1 MKRPTV
7 LTVSQLTTYLRA
19 LLEGDEN
26 LNHVYLCGE
35 ISNFKAHLASGHFYF
50 DLKDDRSVIHAVMFR
65 AQAARLRFR
74 PEDGMRVLGRGRIS
88 LYEKSGQYQFY
99 CDDLQ
104 PDGVGTLAVAFE
116 QRREKLQRE
125 GLFDPARKKELPAC
139 PMRVG
144 IVTSPTGAALQD
156 MLHVTARRFPLAKI
170 VFAPVLVQG
179 EGAAEQ
185 IAQAIRRMNERQA
198 ADVLLV
204 GRGGGSAEDL
214 WAFNEEIV
222 VRAIAASRIPVISA
236 VGHETDTTLSDYA
249 ADLRAPTPS
258 AAAECA
264 VPEREELLLWL
275 DRRRSAMQNSITA
288 QLEQSRYRMD
298 ALASRRCLS
307 APQLLYE
314 NHRIRLDELLCRM
327 DQSARR
333 QLGQK
338 RMRFSSACAQLN
350 ALSPLAV
357 LSRGYAIVEKDGA
370 AKNSA
375 AELLPGDRITVRM
388 RDGELPCRVT
398 ERTEKE
404 CEA

>member
-1 MKRPTV
+1 MKRPVV

-26 LNHVYLCGE
+26 LNDIYLNGE

-65 AQAARLRFR
+65 QQAVRLRFR
-74 PEDGMRVLGRGRIS
+74 PGDGMRVLARGRVS
-88 LYEKSGQYQFY
+88 LYEKSGQYQLY

-104 PDGVGTLAVAFE
+104 PDGAGALAVAFE
-116 QRREKLQRE
+116 QLRAKLQRE
-125 GLFDPARKKELPAC
+125 GLFDPDQKREIPAW

-185 IAQAIRRMNERQA
+185 IAQAVRRMNERQA
-198 ADVLLV
+198 ADVLIV
-204 GRGGGSAEDL
+204 GRGGGAAEDL
-214 WAFNEEIV
+214 WAFNEEPV
-222 VRAIAASRIPVISA
+222 VRAVASSRIPVISA
-236 VGHETDTTLSDYA
+236 VGHETDTTLCDYA

-264 VPEREELLLWL
+264 VPEREELLLQL
-275 DRRRSAMQNSITA
+275 ARRRGAIQNAISV
-288 QLEQSRYRMD
+288 QLEQCERRWS
-298 ALASRRCLS
+298 AAVSRRCLS
-307 APQLLYE
+307 VPQQLYE
-314 NHRIRLDELLCRM
+314 SHRVRLDELVGRIA
-327 DQSARR
+327 QSARR

-338 RMRFSSACAQLN
+338 RIRFSSACAQLN

-357 LSRGYAIVEKDGA
+357 LSRGYAIVEKDGE
-370 AKNSA
+370 AKSSA
-375 AELLPGDRITVRM
+375 VELLPGDRITVRM
-388 RDGELPCRVT
+388 RDGTVPCRVT

-404 CEA
+404 RE